1 MRRPVRYALA
11 ALAVL
16 SIIPVAAR
24 AQSQASITGVV
35 KDASGAV
42 LPGVTVE
49 AASPALIEKI
59 RSVVTDGTGQYRIEA
74 LRPGVYTVTFS
85 LPGFSGVRR
94 VGIELAGS
102 FTATVNAEMALGSLE
117 ETITVTG
124 ETPIVD
130 VSNTIQQRVIDRDTI
145 DLIPAGRDIY
155 NMAAATIP
163 GVVATQRDVG
173 GVNPERTTTPG
184 SIAIHGSI
192 SGDQQLFQNG
202 ISMMAAASSSFGLGG
217 QHNNAGTQEVTFDT
231 SAGSAEFSTG
241 GVRINVVPRD
251 GGNAMSGVLYY
262 RFTNNDLSGSNLTDD
277 LIARGLRNPNAVKT
291 NWEFNPGF
299 GGPIRRD
306 KVWFYTSF
314 RYTQDDSFV
323 AGMYYN
329 KNENNTNV
337 WNYEADTAR
346 PAVLLSKAKEG
357 KARITWQ
364 ATPKHKFGVTWSE
377 QKDCA
382 CPTELSATVSPEAGT
397 FRPQP
402 VIRIANVDWTAPIT
416 TRLLLEAG
424 YLRNR
429 VQSNQLPVEGLNPAM
444 ISVVE
449 QSTGIRYRAAEQ
461 YRRQPHESYN
471 YRAAL
476 SYITG
481 AHAVKFG
488 ATHRSGWVDFAT
500 FDFQP
505 LTYRFNNGVPN
516 QLTQRAQPSLYK
528 GTIDHDIGVF
538 AQDRWTARGL
548 TLYYGVRY
556 DHFSSSFPETHIG
569 PAALV
574 PNRNFTFPKQGNLD
588 WDDVTPRVGVAYD
601 LFGTGKTAIKA
612 SVNKYLQNAGAG
624 QGGGNASI
632 FSGAA
637 PANALVLSTTR
648 TWTDSNRN
656 FVADCDLTLTTT
668 NGECG
673 AMANANFGKVI
684 LGRAYDPDLMNGWGR
699 RGYNWEFSVGVQHEL
714 LPRVAVDVG
723 YFRRVYGN
731 ILVTNPDPNLT
742 PADYDRF
749 SVTAPSDP
757 GLPGGGGYKVD
768 GLFNLKP
775 ARFGLPATAFVT
787 RAGTYGKQIDHW
799 NGFDV
804 TVNARPRAGM
814 LLQGGLST
822 GRRSTDNCEVV
833 GQVPGMLLGTLGVA
847 ASLTGVWTPLS
858 DCHQDTAFESQVK
871 LNGSYTIRRLDVLF
885 SGVYQNVQGP
895 MILANYNAANAAVA
909 PSLGRALSGGAA
921 NLTVGL
927 IRPGTEYGG
936 RLNQL
941 DVRVGKILRFGGNR
955 TMLSVDIYNLFNASP
970 VLGENPNYAAFRRP
984 TDILLARFFRLS
996 AQFDF

>member
-1 MRRPVRYALA
+1 MLRPVPHTLVAI
-11 ALAVL
+11 AVL
-16 SIIPVAAR
+16 LMLPVAAH
-24 AQSQASITGVV
+24 AQTQASITGVV

-49 AASPALIEKI
+49 AASPALIEKV
-59 RSVVTDGTGQYRIEA
+59 RVVVTDGTGQYRIEA
-74 LRPGVYTVTFS
+74 LRPGAYTVTFT
-85 LPGFSGVRR
+85 LPGFSTVRR

-102 FTATVNAEMALGSLE
+102 FTATVNAELAVGTLE
-117 ETITVTG
+117 ETITVSG
-124 ETPIVD
+124 ESPVVD
-130 VSNTIQQRVIDRDTI
+130 VSNTIQQRVLDRDVI
-145 DLIPAGRDIY
+145 DFIPAGRDIY

-163 GVVATQRDVG
+163 GLNANQRDVG

-184 SIAIHGSI
+184 SVSIHGSI
-192 SGDQQLFQNG
+192 TGDQQLFQNG
-202 ISMMAAASSSFGLGG
+202 IAMMAAASSSFGLGG

-231 SAGSAEFSTG
+231 SAGTAEYSTG

-251 GGNAMSGVLYY
+251 GGNTMSGVVYY
-262 RFTNNDLSGSNLTDD
+262 RFTNNNLSSSNLTDD
-277 LIARGLRNPNAVKT
+277 LIARGLDNPNAVET

-306 KVWFYTSF
+306 KLWFYASY
-314 RYTQDDSFV
+314 RYTQDDSYV

-329 KNENNTNV
+329 KNENNPNAWT
-337 WNYEADTAR
+337 YEPDPNR
-346 PAVLLSKAKEG
+346 PAMLLSKAKEG

-364 ATPKHKFGVTWSE
+364 ATPKNKFGVTWSE
-377 QKDCA
+377 QVDCA
-382 CPTELSATVSPEAGT
+382 CPTEVTATVAPEAAT
-397 FRPQP
+397 HRPQP
-402 VIRIANVDWTAPIT
+402 VIRIAQTDWTAPVT

-429 VQSNQLPVEGLNPAM
+429 VQSNQLPVDGFNPAM

-471 YRAAL
+471 VRAVL

-488 ATHRSGWVDFAT
+488 ATHRNGWIDFAT

-505 LTYRFNNGVPN
+505 LSYRFNNGVPN

-538 AQDRWTARGL
+538 AQDRWTSRKL
-548 TLYYGVRY
+548 TLSYGLRY

-574 PNRNFTFPKQGNLD
+574 PNRNFTFPRQDNLHWND
-588 WDDVTPRVGVAYD
+588 ITPRLGVAYD
-601 LFGTGKTAIKA
+601 LFGDGKTAIKA
-612 SVNKYLQNAGAG
+612 SVNKYVQNAGAG
-624 QGGGNASI
+624 QGGGNTSI
-632 FSGAA
+632 FAGAA

-648 TWTDSNRN
+648 TWNDTDRD
-656 FVADCDLTLTTT
+656 FVPDCNLTLTAA

-673 AMANANFGKVI
+673 AMANANFGQVR
-684 LGRAYDPDLMNGWGR
+684 LGRAYDPTLMQGWGA
-699 RGYNWEFSVGVQHEL
+699 RGYNWEFSAGVQREL
-714 LPRVAVDVG
+714 QPRVALDVG

-731 ILVTNPDPNLT
+731 IIMTDPDPNLG

-749 SVTAPSDP
+749 SITAPLNP
-757 GLPGGGGYKVD
+757 GLPGGGGYVVD
-768 GLFNLKP
+768 GLFNLRPEK
-775 ARFGLPATAFVT
+775 FGLPATAFVT
-787 RAGTYGKQIDHW
+787 HAKNYGKQIDHW
-799 NGFDV
+799 NGVDV
-804 TVNARPRAGM
+804 TINARPRAGM

-822 GRRSTDNCEVV
+822 GRRSTDNCEVAEKE
-833 GQVPGMLLGTLGVA
+833 PGVLLV
-847 ASLTGVWTPLS
+847 SNVWTPLQN
-858 DCHQDTAFESQVK
+858 CHQDMAFESQIK
-871 LNGSYTIRRLDVLF
+871 LNGSYTLPRLDVF
-885 SGVYQNVQGP
+885 ISAVYQNIQGP
-895 MILANYNAANAAVA
+895 AILANYNAPNSVVA
-909 PSLGRALSGGAA
+909 PSLGRNLSGGAA

-927 IRPGTEYGG
+927 MKPGTEYGE

-941 DVRVGKILRFGGNR
+941 DLRVGKLLRLNGTR
-955 TMLSVDIYNLFNASP
+955 TMVNVDIYNLFNASP

-984 TDILLARFFRLS
+984 TEILLARFVRLS

>member
-1 MRRPVRYALA
+1 MLRIVRTILVVAVVLLALS
-11 ALAVL
+11 VT
-16 SIIPVAAR
+16 AR
-24 AQSQASITGVV
+24 AQTLASITGVAR
-35 KDASGAV
+35 DASGGV

-49 AASPALIEKI
+49 AASPALIEKV
-59 RSVVTDGTGQYRIEA
+59 RVVATDGNGQYRIEA
-74 LRPGVYTVTFS
+74 LRPGVYAVTFS

-94 VGIELAGS
+94 VGIELTGS
-102 FTATVNAEMALGSLE
+102 FTATVNAEMAVGAVE
-117 ETITVTG
+117 ETITVSG
-124 ETPIVD
+124 ESPVVD

-163 GVVATQRDVG
+163 GVTATQRDVG

-251 GGNAMSGVLYY
+251 GGNSMSGVLYY
-262 RFTNNDLSGSNLTDD
+262 RFTNNALSGNNLTED
-277 LIARGLRNPNAVKT
+277 LIARGLRNPNAVKA
-291 NWEFNPGF
+291 NQEFNPGF

-306 KVWFYTSF
+306 KVWFYLSYRF
-314 RYTQDDSFV
+314 TQDDSYV

-329 KNENNTNV
+329 KNENNPNV
-337 WNYEADTAR
+337 WNYEADTDR
-346 PAVLLSKAKEG
+346 PAVLLSTAKEG
-357 KARITWQ
+357 KARLTWQ
-364 ATPKHKFGVTWSE
+364 ATPKHKVGLTWSE
-377 QKDCA
+377 QVDCA

-402 VIRIANVDWTAPIT
+402 VIRVANVDWTAPLT

-424 YLRNR
+424 YLQNR

-449 QSTGIRYRAAEQ
+449 QSNGIRYRAAEQ
-461 YRRQPHESYN
+461 YRRQPHMSFN
-471 YRAAL
+471 FRGVL

-500 FDFQP
+500 FDYQP
-505 LTYRFNNGVPN
+505 LSYRFNNGVPN

-538 AQDRWTARGL
+538 AQDRWTSGQL
-548 TLYYGVRY
+548 TLYYGIRY

-569 PAALV
+569 PAVLV
-574 PNRNFTFPKQGNLD
+574 PSRDFTFPEQENLKWND
-588 WDDVTPRVGVAYD
+588 ITPRLGVAYD
-601 LFGTGKTAIKA
+601 LFGTGKTALKA

-624 QGGGNASI
+624 QGGGNTSI

-648 TWTDSNRN
+648 TWNDTNRD
-656 FVADCDLTLTTT
+656 FVANCDLTLTTA

-673 AMANANFGKVI
+673 AMANANFGKVV
-684 LGRAYDPDLMNGWGR
+684 LGRTYDPQLMQGWGA
-699 RGYNWEFSVGVQHEL
+699 RGYNWEFSAGVQHEL
-714 LPRVAVDVG
+714 LPRVALDIG

-731 ILVTNPDPNLT
+731 INVTDPDPNLT
-742 PADYDRF
+742 AADYDRF
-749 SVTAPSDP
+749 SIVAPVDP
-757 GLPGGGGYKVD
+757 GLPEGGGYVVD
-768 GLFNLKP
+768 GLFNIKP
-775 ARFGLPATAFVT
+775 EKFGLPATAFVT
-787 RAGTYGKQIDHW
+787 HSNTYGEQIDHW
-799 NGFDV
+799 NGVDV
-804 TVNARPRAGM
+804 TVNARPREGM

-822 GRRSTDNCEVV
+822 GRRSTDNCDVAEK
-833 GQVPGMLLGTLGVA
+833 VPGMLQVGA
-847 ASLTGVWTPLS
+847 VWTPLEY
-858 DCHQDTAFESQVK
+858 CHQDTAFESQIK
-871 LNGSYTIRRLDVLF
+871 LNGSYTLPRCDVLV
-885 SGVYQNVQGP
+885 SAVYQNVQGP
-895 MILANYNAANAAVA
+895 VVLANYNAPNSVVA
-909 PSLGRALSGGAA
+909 PSLGRPLSGGAA
-921 NLTVGL
+921 NITVGL
-927 IRPGTEYGG
+927 IQPGTEYGG

-941 DVRVGKILRFGGNR
+941 DLRLGKLLRFNNTR
-955 TMLSVDIYNLFNASP
+955 TLLSMDIYNLFNASP
-970 VLGENPNYAAFRRP
+970 VLAENPNYAAFRRP
-984 TDILLARFFRLS
+984 TEILLARFVRFS

>member
-1 MRRPVRYALA
+1 MPRVRHAFTAIA
-11 ALAVL
+11 ALL
-16 SIIPVAAR
+16 IIPVAAQ
-24 AQSQASITGVV
+24 AQTLASITGVAR
-35 KDASGAV
+35 DTSGGV

-49 AASPALIEKI
+49 ASSPALIEKV
-59 RSVVTDGTGQYRIEA
+59 RVVVTDSNGQYRIEQ
-74 LRPGVYTVTFS
+74 LRPGIYTVAFS
-85 LPGFSGVRR
+85 LPGFSNVRR

-102 FTATVNAEMALGSLE
+102 FTATVNADLVVGGVE

-124 ETPIVD
+124 ETPVVD

-145 DLIPAGRDIY
+145 DLIPGGRDIY
-155 NMAAATIP
+155 NMAAVTIP
-163 GVVATQRDVG
+163 GVTSTQRDVG
-173 GVNPERTTTPG
+173 GVNPDRTTSPG

-192 SGDQQLFQNG
+192 SGDQQMFQNG
-202 ISMMAAASSSFGLGG
+202 ISMMATASSSFGLGG

-231 SAGSAEFSTG
+231 AAGTAEFSTG

-251 GGNAMSGVLYY
+251 GGNTYSGILYY
-262 RFTNNDLSGSNLTDD
+262 RFTNSDFAGTNLTDD
-277 LIARGLRNPNAVKT
+277 LVARGLDNPNGVKT

-306 KVWFYTSF
+306 KLWFYASY

-329 KNENNTNV
+329 KNENNPNV
-337 WNYEADTAR
+337 WNYEADLSR

-364 ATPKHKFGVTWSE
+364 ATPIHKVGITWSE

-382 CPTELSATVSPEAGT
+382 CPTELSATVSPEAAT

-402 VIRIANVDWTAPIT
+402 VIRVANVDWTAPIT
-416 TRLLLEAG
+416 ARLLLEAG

-429 VQSNQLPVEGLNPAM
+429 VQSNQLPVDGFNPAM

-471 YRAAL
+471 FRTAL

-488 ATHRSGWVDFAT
+488 FTHRNGWIDYAT

-505 LTYRFNNGVPN
+505 LSYRFNNGVPN

-528 GTIDHDIGVF
+528 GTIDHDIGVY
-538 AQDRWTARGL
+538 AQDRWTTRQL
-548 TLYYGVRY
+548 TLYYGIRY
-556 DHFSSSFPETHIG
+556 DHFANSFPETHIG

-574 PNRNFTFPKQGNLD
+574 PNRDFTFPKQDNLN
-588 WDDVTPRVGVAYD
+588 WTDVTPRLGAAYD

-624 QGGGNASI
+624 QGGGNTSI
-632 FSGAA
+632 FAGAA
-637 PANALVLSTTR
+637 PANALVLSTNR
-648 TWTDSNRN
+648 TWNDSDRDY
-656 FVADCDLTLTTT
+656 VPDCDLTLTTA

-673 AMANANFGKVI
+673 AMANANFGRVR
-684 LGRAYDPDLMNGWGR
+684 LGRSYDPELMEGWGK
-699 RGYNWEFSVGVQHEL
+699 RGYNWEFSAGVQHEL
-714 LPRVAVDVG
+714 LPRVAVDVA

-731 ILVTNPDPNLT
+731 MIITDPDPNLG

-749 SVTAPSDP
+749 SITAPLNP
-757 GLPGGGGYKVD
+757 GLPEGGGYLVD

-775 ARFGLPATAFVT
+775 EKFGLPATAFVT
-787 RAGTYGKQIDHW
+787 HAKNYGKQIEHW

-804 TVNARPRAGM
+804 TINARPRAGM

-822 GRRSTDNCEVV
+822 GRRTNDNCEVAEKEPGVLLV
-833 GQVPGMLLGTLGVA
+833 GN
-847 ASLTGVWTPLS
+847 VWTPLQN
-858 DCHQDTAFESQVK
+858 CHVDTAFESQIK
-871 LNGSYTIRRLDVLF
+871 LNGSYTLPRVDVLI
-885 SGVYQNVQGP
+885 SAVYQSVQGP
-895 MILANYNAANAAVA
+895 AIRANYNAPNSVVSR
-909 PSLGRALSGGAA
+909 PLGRNLSGGAA
-921 NLTVGL
+921 NMTVAL
-927 IRPGTEYGG
+927 MRPGTEYVG

-941 DVRVGKILRFGGNR
+941 DLRIGKVLRLNGTR
-955 TMLSVDIYNLFNASP
+955 TMFNMDIYNLFNASP
-970 VLGENPNYAAFRRP
+970 VLEENPNYAAFRRP
-984 TDILLARFFRLS
+984 TEILLARFVRFS

>member
-1 MRRPVRYALA
+1 MSGSVRRALVTLA
-11 ALAVL
+11 ALV
-16 SIIPVAAR
+16 IMPVAAL
-24 AQSQASITGVV
+24 AQTQASITGVV

-49 AASPALIEKI
+49 AASPALIEKL
-59 RSVVTDGTGQYRIEA
+59 RVVVTDGTGQYRIEA
-74 LRPGVYTVTFS
+74 LRPGVYAVTFT
-85 LPGFSGVRR
+85 LPGFSSVRR
-94 VGIELAGS
+94 PGIELAGS
-102 FTATVNAEMALGSLE
+102 FTATVNADLTVGSLE

-124 ETPIVD
+124 ESPMVD
-130 VSNTIQQRVIDRDTI
+130 VSNTIQQRVIDRETI

-163 GVVATQRDVG
+163 GVTATARDVG

-202 ISMMAAASSSFGLGG
+202 IAMMATASSSFGLGG

-241 GVRINVVPRD
+241 GIRINVVPRD
-251 GGNAMSGVLYY
+251 GGNTMSGILYY

-291 NWEFNPGF
+291 NQELNPGI

-306 KVWFYTSF
+306 TLWFYGSF

-329 KNENNTNV
+329 RHQNNPAV
-337 WNYEADTAR
+337 WNYEADPSR

-357 KARITWQ
+357 KARFTWQ
-364 ATPKHKFGVTWSE
+364 ATAKHKFGMTWSE
-377 QKDCA
+377 QVDCA

-416 TRLLLEAG
+416 TRLLLEG
-424 YLRNR
+424 GHLRNR
-429 VQSNQLPVEGLNPAM
+429 IQSNQLPVEGLNPAM

-471 YRAAL
+471 YRLAL

-488 ATHRSGWVDFAT
+488 ATHRSGWIDFAT

-505 LTYRFNNGVPN
+505 LSYRFNNGIPN

-528 GTIDHDIGVF
+528 GTIDHDIGLF
-538 AQDRWTARGL
+538 AQDRWTTHGL
-548 TLYYGVRY
+548 TLYYGLRF

-574 PNRNFTFPKQGNLD
+574 PTRDFTFPRQDNLEWND
-588 WDDVTPRVGVAYD
+588 ITPRLGAAYD
-601 LFGTGKTAIKA
+601 LFGTGKTAVKA

-624 QGGGNASI
+624 QGGGNTSI

-648 TWTDSNRN
+648 TWNDTNRD
-656 FVADCDLTLTTT
+656 FVANCDLTATAA

-684 LGRAYDPDLMNGWGR
+684 LGRAYDPNLMQGWGA
-699 RGYNWEFSVGVQHEL
+699 RGYNWELSAGVQHEL
-714 LPRVAVDVG
+714 LPRVAVDVA

-731 ILVTNPDPNLT
+731 IIVTDPDPNIT
-742 PADYDRF
+742 PADYDAF
-749 SVTAPSDP
+749 SITAPSDP
-757 GLPGGGGYKVD
+757 ALPGGGRYAID
-768 GLFNLKP
+768 GLYNIKP
-775 ARFGLPATAFVT
+775 AKFGVPATAFVT
-787 RAGTYGKQIDHW
+787 HANNYGRQIDHW
-799 NGFDV
+799 NGVDV
-804 TVNARPRAGM
+804 TVNARPRRGM

-822 GRRSTDNCEVV
+822 GRRSTDNCEVAAK
-833 GQVPGMLLGTLGVA
+833 VPGILLVA
-847 ASLTGVWTPLS
+847 NVWTPLQL
-858 DCHQDTAFESQVK
+858 CHQDTAFESQIK
-871 LNGSYTIRRLDVLF
+871 LNGSYTLPRVDLLV
-885 SGVYQNVQGP
+885 SAVYQNVQGP
-895 MILANYNAANAAVA
+895 TILANYNAPNAAVA
-909 PSLGRALSGGAA
+909 PSLGRNLSGGAA
-921 NLTVGL
+921 NITVPL
-927 IRPGTEYGG
+927 IQPGTLYGG

-941 DVRVGKILRFGGNR
+941 DLRVGKVLRFGGTR
-955 TMLSVDIYNLFNASP
+955 TMFNVDIYNLFNAAP
-970 VLGENPNYAAFRRP
+970 VLAENPNYAAFRRP
-984 TDILLARFFRLS
+984 TEILLARFVRLS

>member
-1 MRRPVRYALA
+1 MVRSVRHALVAVA
-11 ALAVL
+11 ALL
-16 SIIPVAAR
+16 IIPVAAQ
-24 AQSQASITGVV
+24 AQTQASITGLVR
-35 KDASGAV
+35 DASGGV

-49 AASPALIEKI
+49 AASPALIEKV
-59 RSVVTDGTGQYRIEA
+59 RVVVTDGTGQYRIEA

-85 LPGFSGVRR
+85 LPGFSGARR

-102 FTATVNAEMALGSLE
+102 FTATVNADLAVGALE
-117 ETITVTG
+117 ETITVSG
-124 ETPIVD
+124 ESPMVD

-163 GVVATQRDVG
+163 GVTANQRDVG
-173 GVNPERTTTPG
+173 GVNPERTTSPG
-184 SIAIHGSI
+184 SVSIHGSI
-192 SGDQQLFQNG
+192 TGDQQLFQNG
-202 ISMMAAASSSFGLGG
+202 ISMMATASSSFGLGG

-251 GGNAMSGVLYY
+251 GGNTMSGIVYY
-262 RFTNNDLSGSNLTDD
+262 RFTNNDLSSSNLTDD
-277 LIARGLRNPNAVKT
+277 LIARGLDNPNAVKT

-306 KVWFYTSF
+306 KLWFYASY
-314 RYTQDDSFV
+314 RYTQDDSYV

-329 KNENNTNV
+329 KNENNPNV
-337 WNYEADTAR
+337 WNYEADLSR

-357 KARITWQ
+357 KARISWQ
-364 ATPKHKFGVTWSE
+364 ATPKNKFGLTWSE
-377 QKDCA
+377 QVDCA
-382 CPTELSATVSPEAGT
+382 CPTELSATVSPEAAT

-402 VIRIANVDWTAPIT
+402 VIRVANVDWTAPIT

-429 VQSNQLPVEGLNPAM
+429 VQSNQLPVDGFNPAM

-471 YRAAL
+471 VRAVL

-488 ATHRSGWVDFAT
+488 ATHRNGWIDYAT

-505 LTYRFNNGVPN
+505 LSYRFNNGVPN

-528 GTIDHDIGVF
+528 GTIDHAIGVF
-538 AQDRWTARGL
+538 AQDRWTSRQL
-548 TLYYGVRY
+548 TLYYGVRF
-556 DHFSSSFPETHIG
+556 DHFSNSFPETHIG

-574 PNRNFTFPKQGNLD
+574 PNRDFTFPRQDNLNWND
-588 WDDVTPRVGVAYD
+588 ITPRLGAAYD

-624 QGGGNASI
+624 QGGGNTSI
-632 FSGAA
+632 FAGAA
-637 PANALVLSTTR
+637 PANALVLSTNR
-648 TWTDSNRN
+648 TWRDADGDY
-656 FVADCDLTLTTT
+656 VPDCDLTLTTA

-673 AMANANFGKVI
+673 AMANANFGRVR
-684 LGRAYDPDLMNGWGR
+684 LGRTYDPKLMQGWGA
-699 RGYNWEFSVGVQHEL
+699 RGYNWEFSAGVQHEL
-714 LPRVAVDVG
+714 LPRVALDVG

-731 ILVTNPDPNLT
+731 IIMTDPDPNLG

-749 SVTAPSDP
+749 SITAPTNP
-757 GLPGGGGYKVD
+757 GLPGGGGYVVD

-775 ARFGLPATAFVT
+775 EKFGLPATAFVT
-787 RAGTYGKQIDHW
+787 HAKNYGKQIDHW
-799 NGFDV
+799 NGVDI
-804 TVNARPRAGM
+804 TINARPRAGM
-814 LLQGGLST
+814 LLRGGLST
-822 GRRSTDNCEVV
+822 GRRSTDNCEVAEKE
-833 GQVPGMLLGTLGVA
+833 PGVLLAGN
-847 ASLTGVWTPLS
+847 VWTPLQN
-858 DCHQDTAFESQVK
+858 CHQDRAFESEIK
-871 LNGSYTIRRLDVLF
+871 LNGSYTLPRVDVLI
-885 SGVYQNVQGP
+885 SAVYQNIQGP
-895 MILANYNAANAAVA
+895 AILANFNASNAVVA
-909 PSLGRALSGGAA
+909 PSLGRTLSGGAA

-927 IRPGTEYGG
+927 IKPGTEYGG

-941 DVRVGKILRFGGNR
+941 DLRVGKLLRLNGTR
-955 TMLSVDIYNLFNASP
+955 TMVNVDIYNLFNASP

-984 TDILLARFFRLS
+984 TEILLARFVRFS